1 MELIRLEGL
10 SFRFPGRRSPLFKDL
25 NLVIH
30 RGDRLL
36 LHGPSGSGKSTLLA
50 ILAGLVPAY
59 VGGELTGSLRLS
71 YTRKALVLQ
80 NPEAQ
85 VITPTVEEELAF
97 PLENRAMPV
106 DEMELRITTM
116 LARFGMA
123 GFRYRNPLELSG
135 GECQRLSLA
144 VGLIQEPEVLFLD
157 EPTSYLDEERSRQ
170 LFQDLAKL
178 PDEVTVVMVE
188 HRLELVEAFCT
199 RWVQIDE
206 GSLAEQASWEAVL
219 ARTPSLE
226 LPENGHGA
234 ATPVLTTAAAPMADR
249 AEAHAPDSTLVS
261 RTLGGRTRMGDP
273 NGPSPTAPF
282 ILEIRGLSHRY
293 PPNGTAPPAFA
304 GPAAASAASAAS
316 AVPAAPILHNLDL
329 SLAPGGITAIIGPSG
344 SGKTTL
350 LKKILRLL
358 PVEQGT
364 IWFSGQ
370 DISTMKRDKYYRHLA
385 YIPQNP
391 EHLFLEDTVAEELAL
406 SSENREEA
414 LKLATLFSLNHRL
427 KAHPFKLS
435 EGEKRRLT
443 LCIAL
448 AMKRPLIIMDEPT
461 YGLDRLSRHR
471 LVEYLH
477 LPELAETSIL
487 LVSHDSP
494 FIKALGCK
502 TLRLT
507 EGHLEEAEL

>member
-1 MELIRLEGL
+1 MEVIRLEDL
-10 SFRFPGRRSPLFKDL
+10 SFRFPGRAKPLFKNL

-50 ILAGLVPAY
+50 ILAGLVPDH

-85 VITPTVEEELAF
+85 IITPTVEEELAF

-106 DEMELRITTM
+106 DDMDRRISTM
-116 LARFGMA
+116 LDRFGMA
-123 GFRYRNPLELSG
+123 PFRYRNPLELSG

-144 VGLIQEPEVLFLD
+144 AGLIQEPEVLFLD
-157 EPTSYLDEERSRQ
+157 EPTSYLDEGRSRQ
-170 LFQDLAKL
+170 LFRDLADL
-178 PDEVTVVMVE
+178 APEVTVVLVE
-188 HRLELVEAFCT
+188 HRLELVEDFCT

-206 GSLAEQASWEAVL
+206 GGLEEQASWEDVL

-226 LPENGHGA
+226 LPGNGHGTSPRFA
-234 ATPVLTTAAAPMADR
+234 GIVTDR
-249 AEAHAPDSTLVS
+249 GRVPALGPDSS
-261 RTLGGRTRMGDP
+261 
-273 NGPSPTAPF
+273 SPPPL
-282 ILEIRGLSHRY
+282 LEIRGLSHRY
-293 PPNGTAPPAFA
+293 PPSAPAPSSPLSATSGTASATNT
-304 GPAAASAASAAS
+304 AALSYREPLPGTDLHNYQTS
-316 AVPAAPILHNLDL
+316 VPILQNISL
-329 SLAPGGITAIIGPSG
+329 SLVPGSITAIMGPSG

-358 PVEQGT
+358 PVEAGT
-364 IWFSGQ
+364 IWFKGKDVTSL
-370 DISTMKRDKYYRHLA
+370 KRNDYYQNLA

-406 SSENREEA
+406 SSENPEEA
-414 LKLATLFSLNHRL
+414 FRFARLFALEHRL

-461 YGLDRLSRHR
+461 YGLDRQGRHR
-471 LVEYLH
+471 LLDYLQI
-477 LPELAETSIL
+477 PELSSVSIL
-487 LVSHDSP
+487 MVSHDGP
-494 FIKALGCK
+494 FVKVLGCR
-502 TLRLT
+502 TLQLS
-507 EGHLEEAEL
+507 EGHLEEIRL

>member
-1 MELIRLEGL
+1 MEVIRLEGL
-10 SFRFPGRRSPLFKDL
+10 SFRFPGRAKPLFKDL

-50 ILAGLVPAY
+50 ILAGLVPDH

-97 PLENRAMPV
+97 PLENRAMRV
-106 DEMELRITTM
+106 DDMDRRITAM
-116 LARFGMA
+116 LDRFGMA
-123 GFRYRNPLELSG
+123 PFRYRNPLELSG

-144 VGLIQEPEVLFLD
+144 AGLIQEPELLFLD
-157 EPTSYLDEERSRQ
+157 EPTSYLDEDRSRA
-170 LFQDLAKL
+170 LFRDLANL
-178 PDEVTVVMVE
+178 PPEVTVVLVE
-188 HRLELVEAFCT
+188 HRLELVEGFCT

-206 GSLAEQASWEAVL
+206 GGLAEQASWKEVL

-226 LPENGHGA
+226 LPENGHGN
-234 ATPVLTTAAAPMADR
+234 TTRSSGIVADR
-249 AEAHAPDSTLVS
+249 AREPA
-261 RTLGGRTRMGDP
+261 LGP
-273 NGPSPTAPF
+273 NSSSPPPL
-282 ILEIRGLSHRY
+282 LEIRGLSHRY
-293 PPNGTAPPAFA
+293 PPSAPAPATVTGALGGTTAETAPANTP
-304 GPAAASAASAAS
+304 
-316 AVPAAPILHNLDL
+316 VLQNLSL
-329 SLAPGGITAIIGPSG
+329 SLAPGSITAIMGPSG

-358 PVEQGT
+358 PVERGT
-364 IWFSGQ
+364 IWWKGQ
-370 DISTMKRDKYYRHLA
+370 DITGLKRNDYFQNLA

-414 LKLATLFSLNHRL
+414 LHLARLFALEHRL

-461 YGLDRLSRHR
+461 YGLDRQGRHR
-471 LVEYLH
+471 LLDYLQI
-477 LPELAETSIL
+477 PELSSVSML

-494 FIKALGCK
+494 FVRALGCR
-502 TLRLT
+502 TLLLT
-507 EGHLEEAEL
+507 EGHVEEIHL